1 MSAIFILEIKGG
13 KKNKIFNF
21 LRDRFSVMWS
31 PMDMIFG
38 KFPETY
44 VRLLKSI
51 ISQFFS
57 KYSKSYNKTTGCVRA
72 AKLYVPNKTL

>member
-21 LRDRFSVMWS
+21 LQDRFSVMWG

-38 KFPETY
+38 KFPEIY
-44 VRLLKSI
+44 VRLLKI
-51 ISQFFS
+51 FLKI
-57 KYSKSYNKTTGCVRA
+57 
-72 AKLYVPNKTL
+72 